1 MAKRYPFLELLL
13 RYAEKRAQ
21 SAGEDSALWQQV
33 YLNALAEYDKIVG
46 KSDGEDGDVV
56 EDKFNELNNMME
68 DLT

>member
-33 YLNALAEYDKIVG
+33 YLNALAEYYKIVG
-46 KSDGEDGDVV
+46 KGDSEDGDVV

>member
-1 MAKRYPFLELLL
+1 MKLGEVLHYLEKSG
-13 RYAEKRAQ
+13 KRAQ

-46 KSDGEDGDVV
+46 KGDGEEGDIV
-56 EDKFNELNNMME
+56 EDKFNELSNMME

>member
-46 KSDGEDGDVV
+46 KGDSEDGDVV

-68 DLT
+68 DMT